1 MALIGLTRQCPGRP
15 FPSFPDRIGAM
26 LAVATVVVGNA
37 ADERPERH
45 RRPLPPGERKRTGE
59 PGMVSLREDH

>member
-1 MALIGLTRQCPGRP
+1 VNSSALEADPALASHRST
-15 FPSFPDRIGAM
+15 DRIGVV

-37 ADERPERH
+37 ADERRERH
-45 RRPLPPGERKRTGE
+45 WRPRPPGERKRTGE